1 MTPAI
6 FIYFVA
12 IIVEGCRA
20 PSCFSKIKFD
30 PTK

>member
-1 MTPAI
+1 MSPAYI
-6 FIYFVA
+6 LYFIA

-30 PTK
+30 PSK